1 MGPIHMNEVKCLGQ
15 EKSIWNCPYKN
26 ITSEDCQHVED
37 AAIICNTPY
46 MGVENS
52 VRVDLLTYLKHL
64 THVYYLFDQES
75 SYSF

>member
-52 VRVDLLTYLKHL
+52 VRVDLLT
-64 THVYYLFDQES
+64 THT
-75 SYSF
+75 